1 MILAAALA
9 VIMAGFLHY
18 NLRVAIHRALS
29 MIVVATPFSILAGM
43 PVIGKVSLGHAAA
56 NGTIFQR
63 AADLEQLD
71 GTKNV
76 LVEKSCFPEPEKPKI
91 LSYSSESLDDNT
103 FFMLIRHLLES
114 SEQAFAQVIM
124 ENTESRMIPD
134 LVSDFAETPGGVEAV
149 IQGSQAYFGTR
160 SFLNGKGINPPEYA
174 EEKGIVYYLYLAGRY
189 GGKMVLSEA
198 KEDDVSDIV
207 HEMRYYGVN
216 HCVLLS
222 TESIEEVTEF
232 SNKSE
237 FDEVFA
243 GINTENRLSLINELV
258 HAGNSK
264 TLCIRPVT
272 FDTRSD
278 ADVEIR
284 VGENIDD
291 ADAVT
296 LPQFFTSI
304 PMLFPLSRRIR
315 EIAAENAILAF
326 SVKAIM
332 IFFSL
337 IGYSNLWISITADMA
352 AAFAAVMNSN
362 RVTSKSLLKTFLN
375 K

>member
-1 MILAAALA
+1 MLVLLLADRNGTLAFEKIDSREENLRYLARQEAQQEGAEEIRIASVIGDSVKPILFFTMILAAALA

-160 SFLNGKGINPPEYA
+160 SFLWQTR
-174 EEKGIVYYLYLAGRY
+174 L
-189 GGKMVLSEA
+189 
-198 KEDDVSDIV
+198 
-207 HEMRYYGVN
+207 
-216 HCVLLS
+216 
-222 TESIEEVTEF
+222 TE
-232 SNKSE
+232 
-237 FDEVFA
+237 
-243 GINTENRLSLINELV
+243 
-258 HAGNSK
+258 
-264 TLCIRPVT
+264 
-272 FDTRSD
+272 
-278 ADVEIR
+278 
-284 VGENIDD
+284 
-291 ADAVT
+291 
-296 LPQFFTSI
+296 
-304 PMLFPLSRRIR
+304 
-315 EIAAENAILAF
+315 
-326 SVKAIM
+326 
-332 IFFSL
+332 
-337 IGYSNLWISITADMA
+337 
-352 AAFAAVMNSN
+352 
-362 RVTSKSLLKTFLN
+362 
-375 K
+375 